1 MNEKANYGNWVPEKA
16 LYMLFGAVIVLGVIA
31 VAVQVALSEMV
42 IAIIVGVLCILTL
55 VMAIYMLICHEAFAF
70 GKGNMMAGVHEHL
83 IKHLDWDGEGKL
95 LDIGCGAAALTVHC
109 AKAFPKAQITA
120 MDYWG
125 VEWNYAKEQCEKNAK
140 IEGVADHIAFQK
152 GDAAKLDFPDETFDA
167 VVSNFVFHEVRTA
180 KDKRDVV
187 KEALRVLKKGG
198 VFSFQDMFSQKALYG
213 DMEEF
218 VRILKEEG
226 IDDPVLFGAICAHN
240 PKSGVKAKTKIQY
253 ALLAADPMSGF
264 LKAVAQIYP
273 DKKIASVK
281 RKSVIKRFNE
291 ARFAKGA
298 NRDYMESIEFTGL
311 MLEDLIDIGL
321 EEMCAISDELGL

>member
-70 GKGNMMAGVHEHL
+70 GLGYMMAGVHEHL

-125 VEWNYAKEQCEKNAK
+125 VEWNYAKAQCEKNAK

-187 KEALRVLKKGG
+187 K
-198 VFSFQDMFSQKALYG
+198 
-213 DMEEF
+213 
-218 VRILKEEG
+218 
-226 IDDPVLFGAICAHN
+226 
-240 PKSGVKAKTKIQY
+240 
-253 ALLAADPMSGF
+253 AAF
-264 LKAVAQIYP
+264 
-273 DKKIASVK
+273 
-281 RKSVIKRFNE
+281 
-291 ARFAKGA
+291 
-298 NRDYMESIEFTGL
+298 
-311 MLEDLIDIGL
+311 
-321 EEMCAISDELGL
+321 

>member
-120 MDYWG
+120 MDHWG

-167 VVSNFVFHEVRTA
+167 VVSNFEKRRCIFFSGYVFTESIVRRYGRVC
-180 KDKRDVV
+180 KNLKRRKNFRSSLHRKSG
-187 KEALRVLKKGG
+187 KEARLYSGICNNTMDDQRDGNYLWEKIGHSQEIVIKYKK
-198 VFSFQDMFSQKALYG
+198 LIN
-213 DMEEF
+213 
-218 VRILKEEG
+218 RLKE
-226 IDDPVLFGAICAHN
+226 
-240 PKSGVKAKTKIQY
+240 
-253 ALLAADPMSGF
+253 
-264 LKAVAQIYP
+264 
-273 DKKIASVK
+273 ASVCCK
-281 RKSVIKRFNE
+281 R
-291 ARFAKGA
+291 G
-298 NRDYMESIEFTGL
+298 G
-311 MLEDLIDIGL
+311 
-321 EEMCAISDELGL
+321 

>member
-152 GDAAKLDFPDETFDA
+152 GDAAKLVFPDETFDA

-198 VFSFQDMFSQKALYG
+198 VFFSGYVFTESIVRRYG
-213 DMEEF
+213 R
-218 VRILKEEG
+218 VCKNLKRRRNFRSS
-226 IDDPVLFGAICAHN
+226 LHR
-240 PKSGVKAKTKIQY
+240 KSGKEARLYSGICNNTMDDQRDGNYLWEKIGHSQE
-253 ALLAADPMSGF
+253 
-264 LKAVAQIYP
+264 I
-273 DKKIASVK
+273 
-281 RKSVIKRFNE
+281 VIKYN
-291 ARFAKGA
+291 
-298 NRDYMESIEFTGL
+298 
-311 MLEDLIDIGL
+311 
-321 EEMCAISDELGL
+321 AIRNLTFF